1 MSTNRDFSTQ
11 GALDFVQE
19 RILGEMSWG
28 VLYGIYEEAHAQVQ
42 SMTDEECERFND
54 YQVLSY
60 LSVILERVL
69 TLFDES

>member
-1 MSTNRDFSTQ
+1 MSNRDFSTQ
-11 GALDFVQE
+11 GALDFVKE
-19 RILGEMSWG
+19 RTTAGMSWG
-28 VLYGIYEEAHAQVQ
+28 EMYEIYIQAHAQVE
-42 SMTDEECERFND
+42 SMTDDECERFND